1 MATYSVDQVEIFGQ
15 GVLQAEGVVIDKDG
29 YVYGGGRNGIMYKVS
44 PDGKV
49 NELVT
54 LPSGSIPNGVAM
66 DRNGDLIYCDLGKQA
81 VMRVTQSGKISMI
94 ADRVGDVK
102 LTLPNFASY
111 DAEGN
116 LYVSNTSTRD
126 INTVLPELS
135 NPEPNGALVRIRPN
149 GKGDVVATGIYAA
162 NGTAIDPQ
170 EEAVYV
176 LESSRNDCLR
186 IAIKKDGSFG
196 KAEVYSKEFPALP
209 DGMAFDV
216 DNNLYITLP
225 GFARN
230 GTLAPANQIIKVDPQ
245 GQWSLLLDDPQGTK
259 LILPTNCAF
268 GGPGL
273 QDLYFAN
280 LEGSHF
286 SRMHTPFRGH
296 PLYHQR

>member
-1 MATYSVDQVEIFGQ
+1 MATYAVEQLEIFGK
-15 GVLQAEGVVIDKDG
+15 GVLQAEGVVIDKAG
-29 YVYGGGRNGIMYKVS
+29 YVYGGGRNGIIYKVS

-49 NELVT
+49 SEIVT
-54 LPSGSIPNGVAM
+54 LPSGSIPNGITM
-66 DRNGDLIYCDLGKQA
+66 DRNGDLVYCDLGKQA
-81 VMRVTQSGKISMI
+81 VIRVTQNGQVSLI

-186 IAIKKDGSFG
+186 VAIKKVARLAKPKSIKG
-196 KAEVYSKEFPALP
+196 FPRAPTAWRLTWTRIST
-209 DGMAFDV
+209 
-216 DNNLYITLP
+216 YT
-225 GFARN
+225 ARVRQN

-245 GQWSLLLDDPQGTK
+245 GKW
-259 LILPTNCAF
+259 LI
-268 GGPGL
+268 G
-273 QDLYFAN
+273 
-280 LEGSHF
+280 
-286 SRMHTPFRGH
+286 R
-296 PLYHQR
+296 